1 MIEYTQ
7 YRILPIEYLKR
18 KISDFLKE
26 DIPDNDK
33 TTKGTI
39 PSNANST
46 AFIQTEENI
55 VFAGADIIKFY
66 FGKGFSCKIKVK
78 DGDYI
83 EKSKIIASINGN
95 SGKILSYERVLLNL
109 LQRLCGIATLTREYV
124 KIASP
129 FNVRIL
135 DTRKTMP
142 GLRLFDKYA
151 VTVGG
156 GWNHR
161 LDLSSGI
168 LIKDNHIQAAG
179 GITNAI
185 NKIKKKN
192 YKLPI
197 ELEVENLEQIKDG
210 LKAGVEG
217 FLLDNM
223 QPKKIKKCV
232 SFIRSFPNGKNIFI
246 EASGGI
252 TLKTLPAYV
261 KTGIDAISVG
271 ALTHSAKAAN
281 IHIEFE

>member
-7 YRILPIEYLKR
+7 YRKLPKEYIKK
-18 KISDFLKE
+18 KISEFLKE
-26 DIPDNDK
+26 DIPEFDK
-33 TTKGTI
+33 TTAGTI
-39 PSNANST
+39 PAKAVST
-46 AFIQTEENI
+46 ALIIPEEDI
-55 VFAGADIIKFY
+55 VFAGADVIKYF
-66 FGKGFSCKIKVK
+66 FGKGFKCKISSK
-78 DGDYI
+78 DGDFV
-83 EKSKIIASINGN
+83 KKGNTVVSIKGN
-95 SGKILSYERVLLNL
+95 SGNILSHERVLLNL

-124 KIASP
+124 RIASP

-135 DTRKTMP
+135 DTRKTIP

-179 GITNAI
+179 GISNAVSM
-185 NKIKKKN
+185 IKKKKYN
-192 YKLPI
+192 LPI
-197 ELEVENLEQIKDG
+197 ELEVENLEQIKEG
-210 LKAGVEG
+210 MKAGVEG

-223 QPKKIKKCV
+223 PSAKIKKCV
-232 SFIRSFPNGKNIFI
+232 SFIRSMPDGKNIFI
-246 EASGGI
+246 ESSGGI
-252 TLKTLPAYV
+252 TLKTLPDYV

-281 IHIEFE
+281 IHMEFV

>member
-1 MIEYTQ
+1 LIEYTQ
-7 YRILPIEYLKR
+7 YRKLPKEYIKK
-18 KISDFLKE
+18 KISEFLKE
-26 DIPDNDK
+26 DIPDIDK
-33 TTKGTI
+33 TTAGTI
-39 PSNANST
+39 PAKAVST
-46 AFIQTEENI
+46 ALIIPEEDI
-55 VFAGADIIKFY
+55 VFAGADIIKF
-66 FGKGFSCKIKVK
+66 FFEKGFNCKIFAK
-78 DGDYI
+78 DGEQI
-83 EKSKIIASINGN
+83 KKEKVIASIKGN

-109 LQRLCGIATLTREYV
+109 LQRLCGIASLTREYV
-124 KIASP
+124 KIAEP
-129 FNVRIL
+129 YKVRIL
-135 DTRKTMP
+135 DTRKTIP
-142 GLRLFDKYA
+142 GLRLFEKYA

-161 LDLSSGI
+161 LDLSTGI

-185 NKIKKKN
+185 IKIKKKN

-197 ELEVENLEQIKDG
+197 ELEVENLEQIKEG
-210 LKAGVEG
+210 ITAGIDG

-223 QPKKIKKCV
+223 SPDKIKKCV
-232 SFIRSFPNGKNIFI
+232 SFIRSLPGGKNIFI

-261 KTGIDAISVG
+261 KTGIDAISIG